1 MNVTA
6 FLSSVSPSIE
16 AESGP
21 GDPQQ
26 QAIVWELNKQKEA
39 RGVWLWLLSSFALT
53 SRRPVPLLQC

>member
-6 FLSSVSPSIE
+6 FLSSVSRSIE
-16 AESGP
+16 AESGL

-26 QAIVWELNKQKEA
+26 QAIVWELKQKEA
-39 RGVWLWLLSSFALT
+39 RGAWLWLLSSFALT